1 MKKHIENCIFND
13 QSGNVLDWLE
23 EFTGSEIAAMSGFI
37 SLLKEGWAPK
47 GLKRNNKLT
56 TQDLTGDIYL
66 NPEPKPKRVK
76 VTDDKLEA
84 LKGCVLQGHKDD
96 VREALRG
103 VYYDVEE
110 QMMIAT
116 DAHVLAGLGA
126 QLEGESR
133 IVSPMDNKIIHRY
146 KGETLVGRFPNW
158 KAAIPEAPLLIDNI
172 KVSDIIAICNA
183 AIMRLKWFD
192 LSGEGYPVT
201 LQVFNEKGEDVYFDP
216 ENIMRGATALAANGV
231 EKVHLY
237 WNGSPTKAL
246 MMRSSTTANRDICL
260 CMPAV
265 LKTEDL
271 HNVIIPLIDLRDE
284 ADKPITQERAML
296 MIKEGEDL
304 TGRDLSGMNF
314 RFLVT
319 EDQDFSGCN
328 LQGCDFEGS
337 SLRYANFEGA
347 NLQDCNFRNCNLME
361 ANLQKVDAR
370 RADFSDAIMDKV
382 DLTNADMQKTDLQI
396 RSMCEAQVAYCNFT
410 GATLRGDFG
419 LTDFELSIGYVDDL
433 I

>member
-1 MKKHIENCIFND
+1 MKKYIENAIFND

-23 EFTGSEIAAMSGFI
+23 EFTGSEIAAMSAFI
-37 SLLKEGWAPK
+37 SLLKEGWVPK
-47 GLKRNNKLT
+47 GLKKNNKLIAK
-56 TQDLTGDIYL
+56 DLTGDIYL

-116 DAHVLAGLGA
+116 DAHVLAGLGEP
-126 QLEGESR
+126 LGGESR

-146 KGETLVGRFPNW
+146 KGEALVGRYPNW
-158 KAAIPEAPLLIDNI
+158 KAVIPDAPLLIDNI

-192 LSGEGYPVT
+192 LNSEDFPVM
-201 LQVFNEKGEDVYFDP
+201 LQIFNEKGEDVYFNP
-216 ENIMRGATALAANGV
+216 ENVMRGATALAANGV

-246 MMRSSTTANRDICL
+246 MMRSSTTANRDFCL
-260 CMPAV
+260 CMP
-265 LKTEDL
+265 LLNTEDP
-271 HNVIIPLIDLRDE
+271 HNVIIPLIDLREE
-284 ADKPITQERAML
+284 ADKPITQEQAML

-304 TGRDLSGMNF
+304 TGRDLSGMRF

-319 EDQDFSGCN
+319 EDQDFSECN

-337 SLRYANFEGA
+337 SLKYANFGGA
-347 NLQDCNFRNCNLME
+347 NLQDCNFRNCDLTE
-361 ANLQKVDAR
+361 ADLQKVDAR
-370 RADFSDAIMDKV
+370 RADFSGAIMDKV
-382 DLTNADMQKTDLQI
+382 DLTNADMQDTDLQI
-396 RSMCEAQVAYCNFT
+396 RSMCEAQVSYCNFS
-410 GATLRGDFG
+410 GAALRGDFG